1 MSRPTIQ
8 IEFPKPYAEIKEI
21 PAKMLGDKPYTP
33 AVRVYRDTPDT
44 MCFQVRTFAPTTY
57 NGNGTKRNMLA
68 SASLTV
74 EEAKT
79 LRDALNAFIGNS

>member
-1 MSRPTIQ
+1 MSRPAIQ
-8 IEFPKPYAEIKEI
+8 IEFPKPFARITEI
-21 PAKMLGDKPYTP
+21 PAKMLGSKPYDP

-44 MCFQVRTFAPTTY
+44 LCVQVRTFAPTTY
-57 NGNGTKRNMLA
+57 NGHGTKRNMLA

-79 LRDALNAFIGNS
+79 LREALDAFIGNS